1 MASASSWRGRARRG
15 ADAID
20 FSLAPYCR
28 DGEHIVCGN
37 TSPPPS
43 GGRRPTTKE
52 KKKKRQRGDVGW
64 VHCGASIW
72 IHYDPPFCFL
82 QGAGIC
88 GDFLLS
94 FVFRFVFFV
103 RPVSFIFGLV
113 DRRNGPLWSFSIL
126 LSYPF
131 VTLFFFC
138 EARMV

>member
-1 MASASSWRGRARRG
+1 M
-15 ADAID
+15 
-20 FSLAPYCR
+20 
-28 DGEHIVCGN
+28 
-37 TSPPPS
+37 
-43 GGRRPTTKE
+43 
-52 KKKKRQRGDVGW
+52 
-64 VHCGASIW
+64 HCGASIW

-131 VTLFFFC
+131 VTLFFLRGQNDLKQERLYIQCHVDHPPFI
-138 EARMV
+138 ESEMASL